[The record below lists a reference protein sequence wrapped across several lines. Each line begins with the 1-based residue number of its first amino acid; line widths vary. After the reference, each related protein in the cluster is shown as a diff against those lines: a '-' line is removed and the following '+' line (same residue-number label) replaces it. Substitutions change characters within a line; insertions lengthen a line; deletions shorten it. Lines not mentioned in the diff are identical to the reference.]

1 MAQKHY
7 SLTRLTEASALRA
20 SAPTPQLAP
29 ALTASAH
36 TPQHASALNVMHA
49 LALTALLSGCS
60 LFSPRPSAPDTPSPS
75 SPPPDQPGTSSPL
88 PPPPAAPPPQH
99 APLPPRENAL
109 SPATRSLVTQAK
121 TLIAHGDFDGA
132 SSTLDRALRIE
143 PNNPLLWTER
153 GRLRLAESDAHQAE
167 GCGRKA
173 LALASGDPNAQRQA
187 GRLLA
192 DALRAQQRNQE
203 AQEIESQPFMH

>member
-1 MAQKHY
+1 MAQKHH
-7 SLTRLTEASALRA
+7 SLTRLT
-20 SAPTPQLAP
+20 LAP
-29 ALTASAH
+29 AL
-36 TPQHASALNVMHA
+36 HA
-49 LALTALLSGCS
+49 LAVAALLSGCS
-60 LFSPRPSAPDTPSPS
+60 LFSSRPSL
-75 SPPPDQPGTSSPL
+75 PGTSSPS
-88 PPPPAAPPPQH
+88 PPPPAAPVAGSTQLTPPSPATPSQR
-99 APLPPRENAL
+99 APAQPPRENSL

-121 TLIAHGDFDGA
+121 TLMSHGDFDGA

-143 PNNPLLWTER
+143 PNNPLLWIER

-173 LALASGDPNAQRQA
+173 LALASGDPSAQRQA

-203 AQEIESQPFMH
+203 AHEVESQPFMH

>member
-1 MAQKHY
+1 MAQKHH
-7 SLTRLTEASALRA
+7 SLTRLTHA
-20 SAPTPQLAP
+20 SAPT
-29 ALTASAH
+29 T
-36 TPQHASALNVMHA
+36 SALNAVGLNVLHA
-49 LALTALLSGCS
+49 LAMTALLSGCS
-60 LFSPRPSAPDTPSPS
+60 LFASRSTIPGTPSPGPSPSAPPAA
-75 SPPPDQPGTSSPL
+75 SSPL
-88 PPPPAAPPPQH
+88 PTPPTPTTPSQH
-99 APLPPRENAL
+99 APSPPRENSL

-121 TLIAHGDFDGA
+121 TLMSHGDFDGA

-143 PNNPLLWTER
+143 PNNPLLWIER

-203 AQEIESQPFMH
+203 AHEVESQPFMH